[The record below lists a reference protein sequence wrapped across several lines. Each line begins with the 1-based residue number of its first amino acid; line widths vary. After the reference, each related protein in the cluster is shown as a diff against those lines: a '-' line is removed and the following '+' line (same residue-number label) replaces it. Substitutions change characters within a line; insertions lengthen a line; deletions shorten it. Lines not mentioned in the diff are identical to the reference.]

1 MHRLKVSS
9 RGADAAA
16 QEGSDEE
23 IHKQRSRR
31 SATSSVRVNIA
42 ADAAVGAGAVA
53 QAILGLEFVLGGL
66 NKYLA
71 TNFAA
76 AFKSFVASSA
86 SAQGDL
92 LTPIVRTV
100 IVPNSALFAELARL
114 TELLSGI
121 MLLIAAGD
129 TLRRHFARGRGRT
142 LEASVSLLGAVAAV
156 AVGGLSLT
164 IYLLKGGTFPGV
176 DPKLAL
182 APPLQV
188 ELVNVALAIA
198 VAWLGIGRF
207 LALGGDSVLLSL
219 KWHPKWLLGLFALL
233 GTIVSL
239 TACGGSVASGPPA
252 GSIRVT
258 MTDYRFSPDA
268 LEVKADG
275 TSFYLVNSGGQ
286 IHDMVIADSGGHVIA
301 RSDPVSPGDTASF
314 AVSNLQPGDY
324 AVYCD
329 VPGHKESGMVG
340 TLKVDATSQ

>member
-1 MHRLKVSS
+1 VHRLKVSS
-9 RGADAAA
+9 READAPA
-16 QEGSDEE
+16 QGEGSDEG
-23 IHKQRSRR
+23 IQKQRSRR
-31 SATSSVRVNIA
+31 SATSSVRVNI
-42 ADAAVGAGAVA
+42 DAAVGAGAVA
-53 QAILGLEFVLGGL
+53 QAILGVEFILGGL

-86 SAQGDL
+86 GAQGHL
-92 LTPIVRTV
+92 LTPIVRAV
-100 IVPNSALFAELARL
+100 IIPNSALFAELARL

-121 MLLIAAGD
+121 VLLIAAGD
-129 TLRRHFARGRGRT
+129 TLWRHFARGRGRS

-156 AVGGLSLT
+156 AVGGLSVT

-176 DPKLAL
+176 DPRLAL

-188 ELVNVALAIA
+188 EVVNAALALA

-219 KWHPKWLLGLFALL
+219 KWHPKWLLVLFALL

-258 MTDYRFSPDA
+258 MTDYRFSPGA

-275 TSFYLVNSGGQ
+275 ATFYLVNGGGQ

-301 RSDPVSPGDTASF
+301 RSDPVSPGDTGGF

-329 VPGHKESGMVG
+329 VPGHKESGMVA
-340 TLKVDATSQ
+340 TLRVDATSQ